1 MPEAMKTSVELVGDR
16 ELVMTRFFEAPRQLV
31 WDAWT
36 QREQI
41 ERWWG
46 PKLFQTEVPTM
57 EVRPGGTWH
66 YCMRSEEWGDA
77 WGKGVYREVTE
88 PERLVY
94 VDAFSDEASN
104 TVEGMPQS
112 LITVTFTEQNGG
124 TLLTVH
130 TLYDSPEDR
139 QKVIEMGV
147 EQGFDEQLDRLEEL
161 LAAVMR
167 S

>member
-1 MPEAMKTSVELVGDR
+1 MKTVVELVGDR
-16 ELVMTRFFEAPRQLV
+16 ELVMKRTFDAPRQLV

-41 ERWWG
+41 DAWWG
-46 PKLFQTEVPTM
+46 PRMFKTESPVLDL
-57 EVRPGGTWH
+57 RPGGAWH

-77 WGKGVYREVTE
+77 WGKAIYREVVE

-94 VDAFSDEASN
+94 VDAFSDETGATN
-104 TVEGMPQS
+104 PDLPES
-112 LITVTFTEQNGG
+112 LITVTFTEEGPG
-124 TLLTVH
+124 RTLLTVH

-161 LAAVMR
+161 LAQAA
-167 S
+167 SA